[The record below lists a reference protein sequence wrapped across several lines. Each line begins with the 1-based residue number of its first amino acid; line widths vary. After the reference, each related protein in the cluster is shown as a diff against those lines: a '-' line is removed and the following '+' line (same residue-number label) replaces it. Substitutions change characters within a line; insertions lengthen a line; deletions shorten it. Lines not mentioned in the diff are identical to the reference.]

1 MVCIIYHTATI
12 NSMTSTGGYPTAG
25 ERSGMAKTGMTLV
38 LQTMIWKETNKMGV
52 FGCHEVGIG
61 EPGFGTRYGIVDFMT
76 YNTKGEWRCY
86 EIKVTKADFY
96 SKAKKSFIGNFNYY
110 VLTDEVYKSVSNDI
124 QPSIGVYVVKKE
136 SNINHPYSISCVKK
150 ASRQDLKV
158 PQDVLMYSILKSL
171 SREYDKYIRG
181 SRPLETW
188 NTLQLEI
195 EIEDRKQKE
204 KADRANDNYGIDIF
218 FE

>member
-1 MVCIIYHTATI
+1 
-12 NSMTSTGGYPTAG
+12 
-25 ERSGMAKTGMTLV
+25 MAKTGMTLV

-61 EPGFGTRYGIVDFMT
+61 APCFGTKHGIADFIT
-76 YNTKGEWRCY
+76 YNTRGEWRCY
-86 EIKVTKADFY
+86 EIKVTRADFF

-110 VLTDEVYKSVSNDI
+110 VLTEELYNSVCNDI
-124 QPSIGVYVVKKE
+124 PPGIGVYVVSE
-136 SNINHPYSISCVKK
+136 TSNINHPYSIRCMKK
-150 ASRQDLKV
+150 ASRQELKV
-158 PQDVLMYSILKSL
+158 EHDVLMYSILKSF

-188 NTLQLEI
+188 NTFQLEL
-195 EIEDRKQKE
+195 EIEDRRQKE
-204 KADRANDNYGIDIF
+204 NNNYANAGIDIF